1 MAGKAGLDTLRV
13 LSSQELLVLLP
24 ACLLFA
30 KLESF

>member
-24 ACLLFA
+24 ALFA